1 MNEGQDPDP
10 RRVTLAGM
18 REGAI
23 EELFAEAV
31 ARVLENIDDP
41 NTEHDS
47 KRTVTIAFTFKA
59 TDDTRNDVQIGV
71 QSSVKLAPVRAL
83 STVVHVARAG
93 GRRSLREP
101 LRNVEMDLPSGPN
114 GLIKGA
120 AAGGE

>member
-1 MNEGQDPDP
+1 MNEEQDP

-18 REGAI
+18 REGAV

-31 ARVLENIDDP
+31 ARVIENIDDP
-41 NTEHDS
+41 NTEHDA
-47 KRTVTIAFTFKA
+47 KRTVVIAFTFKA

-71 QSSVKLAPVRAL
+71 QSSVKLAPVKAL

-101 LRNVEMDLPSGPN
+101 LRNVEMDLPSGPS
-114 GLIKGA
+114 GLVRGA
-120 AAGGE
+120 SVGGE